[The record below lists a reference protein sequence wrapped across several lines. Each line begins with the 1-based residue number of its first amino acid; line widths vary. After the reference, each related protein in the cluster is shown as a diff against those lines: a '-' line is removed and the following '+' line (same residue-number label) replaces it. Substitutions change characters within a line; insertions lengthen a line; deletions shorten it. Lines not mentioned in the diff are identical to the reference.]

1 MFDRLAD
8 SMFAG
13 GDREI
18 HDPTRHGCRT
28 RRVIDIAHVGFT
40 GTEEDRERRLQT
52 GIWLHRNDGD
62 CYDAWFEAGSDHAVA
77 EDYIDLNGSPSRD
90 FLSEDYC
97 YQVIVTHNLWGF
109 PNQSEIGGSGPAA
122 CSIHHGAAQWRK
134 RLQDSGARY
143 IFFFGTDFHAG
154 NLGSTLPGY
163 DCYFV
168 PSVCFMTVLVSADSS
183 GKLVAPSQD
192 ISTRDM
198 AFTRLQRLPE
208 LLSNRG
214 LDLSYTSVT
223 GTRLVLLKEMV
234 HLEDLRLVGTRITD
248 DDLALI
254 AQCPSIRRLNL
265 DASGISGAGLAHLK
279 KLQDLEG
286 LSLNETSMEGDSLR
300 HLEHFTRL
308 QWLSLLGTRIG
319 DDGLHYLESIKSL
332 RTLILVGTRVTTEG
346 AEGLRRALPRC
357 AVDFRQ

>member
-13 GDREI
+13 GDEEI
-18 HDPTRHGCRT
+18 QDPARRACRT
-28 RRVIDIAHVGFT
+28 RRVIDIAHVGYT
-40 GTEEDRERRLQT
+40 GTDEDRERRLQT
-52 GIWLHRNDGD
+52 GIWLRRNDGD
-62 CYDAWFEAGSDHAVA
+62 GYGAWFETGSDGAAA

-90 FLSEDYC
+90 FLSEDYR
-97 YQVIVTHNLWGF
+97 YHVVVTHNLWGF
-109 PNQSEIGGSGPAA
+109 PDESEIGGSGPAA
-122 CSIHHGAAQWRK
+122 CSIHHGVAQWRK

-154 NLGSTLPGY
+154 NLGATLAGY

-168 PSVCFMTVLVSADSS
+168 PSVCFMTVLVFADSS
-183 GKLVAPSQD
+183 SKLAAPSQD
-192 ISTRDM
+192 ISSRDM
-198 AFTRLQRLPE
+198 AFTRLERLPE
-208 LLSNRG
+208 LLRNRS
-214 LDLSYTSVT
+214 LDLSYTSVM
-223 GTRLVLLKEMV
+223 GTHLVLLKEMV

-254 AQCPSIRRLNL
+254 APCHSIRRLNL
-265 DASGISGAGLAHLK
+265 DASGISGAGLAHLR
-279 KLQDLEG
+279 KLQYLEG

-308 QWLSLLGTRIG
+308 QWLSLLGTEIG
-319 DDGLHYLESIKSL
+319 DDSLHYLESIKSL

-346 AEGLRRALPRC
+346 AEGLRRALPQC
-357 AVDFRQ
+357 TVDFRQ